1 MQDFEGKVA
10 VVTGG
15 ASGIG
20 LALARRFAAEGMRVV
35 LADFEQEALDAAVE
49 ALTQEEH
56 EVLGVHADVS
66 QLAAIEQLHRETID
80 RFGAVHVL
88 CNNAGVAGAASGA
101 VWEQPADEWDWV
113 MGVNLQGVIHGIQR
127 FVPVILEQ
135 GEGGHVVNTAST
147 AGLYAMPIIGPY
159 NVSKFGVVAL
169 SETLHRELE
178 AEGSQVGA
186 SVLCPGVVATQ
197 IAESQRNRSAESAQQ
212 HSSSP
217 QEDGFLTASSQM
229 TRDGMDPAKV
239 ADLVVDA
246 IRSDRFW
253 ILTHPNW
260 LDILDERVTGMREGR
275 LNSGFGG

>member
-10 VVTGG
+10 VVTGA

-20 LALARRFAAEGMRVV
+20 LATARAFAQAGMKVV
-35 LADFEQEALDAAVE
+35 LSDIEADALEDAELAFESAG
-49 ALTQEEH
+49 H
-56 EVLGVHADVS
+56 EVLAVRTDVS
-66 QLAAIEQLHRETID
+66 KLGDVENLATAAVDH
-80 RFGAVHVL
+80 FGAVHVL
-88 CNNAGVAGAASGA
+88 HNNAGVVLGGPVEELSVAD
-101 VWEQPADEWDWV
+101 WEWV
-113 MGVNLQGVIHGIQR
+113 LGVNLWGVIHGVKAFLPHIKAA
-127 FVPVILEQ
+127 
-135 GEGGHVVNTAST
+135 GEGHVVNTAST

-178 AEGSQVGA
+178 AAGSQVGA

-217 QEDGFLTASSQM
+217 QEDGFLTASGQM

-246 IRSDRFW
+246 IRSSRFW